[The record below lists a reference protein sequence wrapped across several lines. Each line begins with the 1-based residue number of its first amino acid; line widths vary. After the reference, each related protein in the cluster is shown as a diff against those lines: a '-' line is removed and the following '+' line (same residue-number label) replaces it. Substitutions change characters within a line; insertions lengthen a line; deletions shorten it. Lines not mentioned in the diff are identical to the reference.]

1 MTEREKLQ
9 SLRIFLGGCEQEF
22 SKALRDL
29 SLMPPHHRAHAEE
42 TIQEL
47 TTALIIIHEGL
58 QPGAQLPSLLQEKVH
73 RQSGR
78 FPSLED
84 LGLEPRIQRGGL
96 RATEA
101 RLAELDALGRVGA
114 SAGRR
119 HGVITS

>member
-9 SLRIFLGGCEQEF
+9 SWRIFLGGCEQEF

-47 TTALIIIHEGL
+47 TASLRIVREGP
-58 QPGAQLPSLLQEKVH
+58 QPGKRLPSLLQEKVQ
-73 RQSGR
+73 RRSGR

-84 LGLEPRIQRGGL
+84 LGLEPRIKRGGL
-96 RATEA
+96 RATQA
-101 RLAELDALGRVGA
+101 RLVELETRW
-114 SAGRR
+114 
-119 HGVITS
+119 H

>member
-9 SLRIFLGGCEQEF
+9 SWRIFLGGCEQEF
-22 SKALRDL
+22 AKALRDL

-42 TIQEL
+42 TIREL
-47 TTALIIIHEGL
+47 TTSLRILREGH
-58 QPGAQLPSLLQEKVH
+58 QPGTQLPSLLQEKVQ

-101 RLAELDALGRVGA
+101 RLAELEVQRQA
-114 SAGRR
+114 
-119 HGVITS
+119 